1 MFKWEFDIAAV
12 EFIETDN
19 NGDYNIH
26 LYSRN
31 EPIVVRGSCTIMFS
45 NGKILI
51 QWKLVDDEQA
61 ETNAL
66 VYAEAVVENG
76 MYGEWD
82 WETDRIETER
92 L

>member
-1 MFKWEFDIAAV
+1 MSLENPIGVNFEIWYWKNELLV
-12 EFIETDN
+12 GQETLFVVTELPN
-19 NGDYNIH
+19 N
-26 LYSRN
+26 
-31 EPIVVRGSCTIMFS
+31 E
-45 NGKILI
+45 
-51 QWKLVDDEQA
+51 WVDDEQA
-61 ETNAL
+61 EANAL